1 MDEKQAITRLKR
13 GDIDALEVL
22 VYLYQLKAVRAACLI
37 VYDRSLAEDIVQSAF
52 IRAYE
57 RIGQFDDQRP
67 FGPWFLR
74 SVVNDAIKVANR
86 QKRLVSLE
94 AEDNEGALD
103 LADPAPMLEELL
115 ETEDTSQ
122 TIQQALQRLTPNQ
135 RSAIV
140 LRYYLGL
147 DENEMAAKMHRP
159 AGTIKY
165 WLHAARQRLRK
176 LLHSIRASSP
186 PATSKT
192 PTTLRESSGNR
203 RQVMNEKQMESRYRS
218 FSGRTCAG

>member
-1 MDEKQAITRLKR
+1 MDEKQAITHLKR

-22 VYLYQLKAVRAACLI
+22 VNLYQLKAVRAACLI

-57 RIGQFDDQRP
+57 RIVQFDDQRL

-74 SVVNDAIKVANR
+74 SVVNDALKAANR
-86 QKRLVSLE
+86 QKKLVSLE
-94 AEDNEGALD
+94 ADDSESTLD
-103 LADPAPMLEELL
+103 LADPAPMLEELI

-122 TIQQALQRLTPNQ
+122 AIHQALLRLSPNQ

-147 DENEMAAKMHRP
+147 DENEMAARMHRP

-176 LLHSIRASSP
+176 LLHPIQSSS
-186 PATSKT
+186 A
-192 PTTLRESSGNR
+192 PTTNQHQTLPVKNNKTGDKS
-203 RQVMNEKQMESRYRS
+203 
-218 FSGRTCAG
+218 